1 MPTVYVNNISQR
13 CRQCQRRPPP
23 IAAPIEQPLRHGLTH
38 SAASPGVLVPQGVSC
53 SPVALRSSPQLPQRI
68 GCSDSSTS
76 FAFVCMGAVR
86 PISVP
91 CTASL

>member
-13 CRQCQRRPPP
+13 CRQCQRRPPRRSLP
-23 IAAPIEQPLRHGLTH
+23 PIEQPLRHGLTH
-38 SAASPGVLVPQGVSC
+38 SAASPGVLVPVSC